1 MSLQKSNMKPQKY
14 IEILAAS
21 IKALS
26 ANKLRTFLTTLGI
39 IIGIMAVITLLNIGQ
54 GAQKS
59 ITDSVNSLGSNQLTV
74 IPGRVNTNSPL
85 GLELTSLFTIDD
97 LNALRKTTKSYY
109 LDVTGFSSRSYSA
122 QQGSEIM
129 NVTLAGISGDYWLVR
144 DIDLGS
150 GRKLTDEDEKT
161 LARVAVI
168 GSDVASQLFPNQNP
182 IGQRIKV
189 SGVNLTIVGVNTSQ
203 GAALI
208 SNPDENVF
216 IPLLTFQK
224 IFTGQDSINV
234 FYAKAKDADT
244 ISFAEQ
250 EIKVKLRQFRRI
262 PVGDNDDFTVRNSS
276 AFLSTLNQITTIF
289 TAFLSTIGGISLL
302 VGGIGIMNI
311 MFVTVRER
319 TREIG
324 LRKSLGAT
332 NNDILFQFLSE
343 AVAITFLGGIIGTIL
358 GVTLSF
364 VISRI
369 ANFAFVVSF
378 ESIFLAVGVS
388 GAIGLVFGI
397 YPARNASKLNPI
409 DALRFE

>member
-1 MSLQKSNMKPQKY
+1 MKPQKY